1 MATKIRRSLFI
12 GLGGTGMKALLH
24 TKKMFI
30 DTYGEVP
37 PMIGFLGIDTDSM
50 EYNHCL
56 KSAKGDDVRLTA
68 NEQCSIYVENDP
80 KPIFNRNRAK
90 FSWLPDENVFALK
103 AMTVGAG
110 AVRSNG
116 RFAFTVN
123 RDKVAAVVQD
133 KLDAIQSA
141 HIIDNP
147 KYELLSQ
154 SAPEIHMA
162 FSICGG
168 TGSGTFIN
176 MAYLLRQVASG
187 CKICGYAV
195 MPEVFH
201 SMMKQG
207 MERVSPNAY
216 GALVDLD
223 YLMSRTWTDSPLK
236 LEYLS
241 ENQNVVIDD
250 TPFDSVVLIDNKN
263 ANKDTYKDVS
273 ELAEM
278 VSLAFVTASGDLGVS
293 SVLDNF
299 AVNMTQGTMDV
310 ENKRAWA
317 GGMGACEIIYRGEAL
332 ADIYRMKAAQLLID
346 RLTNSVADAD
356 VIANA
361 WIDSAEVKIRENN
374 GYDDVIDFIAD
385 ANPQIPF
392 NLNDKNTIRAEVDT
406 NKSSNRLKEE
416 NINTKIDE
424 LVTRVRGELRKLI
437 VNHINSEGGVA
448 LSKNILGSI
457 KAQINICQGQMVEEK
472 EDFDSSIPTI
482 SSNIDALI
490 NEIEKSWWGQ
500 TEARARLSEAICIY
514 NTTIREIQRR
524 NAAIT
529 VYNSILV
536 MISDTLT
543 KVENI
548 EKLLNGAKTSL
559 TGKISKI
566 QAGAANNN
574 CTFQINLAAEE
585 AKRISV
591 NSAEVIISDFVK
603 TLGGEFKL
611 YGLDDFSSSEVEN
624 MLLEYTRTL
633 AGANAYANK
642 GVEDVLGEM
651 IERGESGIEELKR
664 NIKMAIGKSMPL
676 FRFDHDG
683 WIPEAQPG
691 DFFYIG
697 VCDKSGSVLN
707 DENAYFKNELKG
719 SNNVQFVSIGMAD
732 RIIIYRQVGVVPVY
746 AVVGIDQMRGK
757 YKECKVNCHIDANI
771 QSRMEREEFSIDPVA
786 ENDNDMLDLWVK
798 GFIYGLIKNDSG
810 CYYMKS
816 ESLGDYLDDYW
827 VKLAT
832 WRDEAFDVLKS
843 RGSVVIKEFNSYI
856 NKENEKMGA
865 DAVAR
870 LIADVKAN
878 YYDGYSQVKVNKATL
893 KQKGYERVAELIK
906 QEGAHVLKNL

>member
-37 PMIGFLGIDTDSM
+37 PMIGFLGIDTDST
-50 EYNHCL
+50 EYNKCL

-80 KPIFNRNRAK
+80 KPTFNRNRAK
-90 FSWLPDENVFALK
+90 LSWLPDENVFALK

-110 AVRSNG
+110 QVRSNG

-133 KLDAIQSA
+133 KLDAILSA

-176 MAYLLRQVASG
+176 MAYLLRQVAQG

-195 MPEVFH
+195 MPAVFH
-201 SMMKQG
+201 SMMNQS

-223 YLMSRTWTDSPLK
+223 YLMSHTWTDTHLK

-299 AVNMTQGTMDV
+299 TVNMTQGTMDV

-317 GGMGACEIIYRGEAL
+317 GGMGACEIIYRGEVL
-332 ADIYRMKAAQLLID
+332 AEIYRMKAAQHLID

-361 WIDSAEVKIRENN
+361 WIDTPEVKIRENN
-374 GYDDVIDFIAD
+374 NHDDVIDFIAD
-385 ANPQIPF
+385 ENPQIPF
-392 NLNDKNTIRAEVDT
+392 NLNDKETIRAEVDT
-406 NKSSNRLKEE
+406 NKSSNKLKQA
-416 NINTKIDE
+416 NISAKIDE

-437 VNHINSEGGVA
+437 VAHINSEGGVA
-448 LSKNILGSI
+448 LSKNILNTI
-457 KAQINICQGQMVEEK
+457 KAQIDICQGQMVEEK
-472 EDFDSSIPTI
+472 EGFENSIPAI

-490 NEIEKSWWGQ
+490 SEIEKSWWGQ
-500 TEARARLSEAICIY
+500 KEARARLSDAMCTY
-514 NTTIREIQRR
+514 NTTIRNIQRR

-566 QAGAANNN
+566 QTGATNNN

-611 YGLDDFSSSEVEN
+611 YGLDDFSSNEVEN
-624 MLLEYTRTL
+624 MLLGYTSTL
-633 AGANAYANK
+633 AGANAYASK

-691 DFFYIG
+691 DFFYVG

-707 DENAYFKNELKG
+707 DENEHFKNELQG
-719 SNNVQFVSIGMAD
+719 SNVQFVSIGMAD

-757 YKECKVNCHIDANI
+757 YKACKVNCHIDANI
-771 QSRMEREEFSIDPVA
+771 QARMEREEFSIDPVA
-786 ENDNDMLDLWVK
+786 ENNNDMLDLWVK
-798 GFIYGLIKNDSG
+798 GFIYGLIKNESG

-816 ESLGDYLDDYW
+816 ESLGDFLGDYW
-827 VKLAT
+827 VKLAP
-832 WRDEAFDVLKS
+832 WRDEAYEEFKRHETDVVKD
-843 RGSVVIKEFNSYI
+843 FNAHI
-856 NKENEKMGA
+856 TAENARIGEEQRLRLMA
-865 DAVAR
+865 DA
-870 LIADVKAN
+870 KNN
-878 YYDGYSQVKVNKATL
+878 YLDGYSQLRITRQTL
-893 KQKGYERVAELIK
+893 GSHGYERVARLVE
-906 QEGAHVLKNL
+906 QEGRHLKNL